1 MPRRLSSSVA
11 FLVCCAAA
19 FALAAAE
26 PARAPAPPGKEV
38 EDGLDVPFREVEIL
52 STAPQAQEVYI
63 ETAPGES
70 KNLERAYPGAPPQV
84 PHEMESMLPITGESN
99 DCLECHLPENATEKK
114 DVPTPKSHFERP
126 IVGESKPGEAMVTVV
141 KGYEKQKELLGSR
154 YHCNMCHVPQ
164 ATNVEPLPKAP
175 KAEAPAKK

>member
-1 MPRRLSSSVA
+1 MPRRLSHAIALLVSTVA
-11 FLVCCAAA
+11 GLPV
-19 FALAAAE
+19 LAAE
-26 PARAPAPPGKEV
+26 PATVPVAAAKEV
-38 EDGLDVPFREVEIL
+38 DDGLDVPFRQAEIL

-70 KNLERAYPGAPPQV
+70 TKLERAYPGAPPQV

-126 IVGESKPGEAMVTVV
+126 IIGESKPGEAMVTVV

-154 YHCNMCHVPQ
+154 YHCNMCHLPQ
-164 ATNVEPLPKAP
+164 ATNVEPLGKPP